1 MLTKKFYLIKKFVRY
16 FIYFSILS
24 SKNLFKQMENDSN
37 LKEKFKKNDFKNKNH
52 IISSR
57 KNLKYEDN
65 QGNSLT
71 C

>member
-1 MLTKKFYLIKKFVRY
+1 
-16 FIYFSILS
+16 
-24 SKNLFKQMENDSN
+24 MENDSN